1 MRGAEASGAPNPAGA
16 ALVSAEW
23 LDERLRHPSVVV
35 VDMRWRDDGAED
47 ALFERGHIPGA
58 RRLDWSRDI
67 VDPSH
72 HLAFMLAP
80 PERFAET
87 MGALGIGDDT
97 VVVAYADRGGSG
109 PFRLWWAFRVY
120 GHDTARILDGGLEAW
135 MTGGRPVE
143 TGTPPRPKRA
153 AWHARPALDPMPVA
167 VAGDVVAAGERR
179 DVVVLDSR
187 SPDQYLGDT
196 VWFETGPV
204 AADAD
209 GIARTARGEVRAGR
223 VPWARNVPWSDLYT
237 PDWRLRPAEEL
248 RELFADAGVWP
259 DTRAITYCGVGI
271 SACALL
277 FALRLAGID
286 DVSLYDASWDEWGR
300 LDGVPIAR
308 G

>member
-1 MRGAEASGAPNPAGA
+1 MRTAEASGAPNPAGA

-23 LDERLRHPSVVV
+23 LDVRLSDPSVVV
-35 VDMRWRDDGAED
+35 VDMRWREDGSGDTLYEQG
-47 ALFERGHIPGA
+47 RIPGA

-67 VDPSH
+67 VAPSH
-72 HLAFMLAP
+72 RTAFMLAP
-80 PERFAET
+80 PTRFAAT

-109 PFRLWWAFRVY
+109 PFRLWWAFRAY
-120 GHDTARILDGGLEAW
+120 GHDTVRILDGGLDAW
-135 MTGGRPVE
+135 TAGGRSLE
-143 TGTPPRPKRA
+143 TRMPPRPEPA
-153 AWHARPALDPMPVA
+153 TWRPRPSLDPMPV
-167 VAGDVVAAGERR
+167 VAADDVIAAAELR

-187 SPDQYLGDT
+187 SADQYRGDT
-196 VWFETGPV
+196 VWFETGSV
-204 AADAD
+204 AADVD
-209 GIARTARGEVRAGR
+209 GMARTPRGDVRAGR
-223 VPWARNVPWSDLYT
+223 VPWATNVPWSDLYGT
-237 PDWRLRPAEEL
+237 DWRLRPAEEL
-248 RELFADAGVWP
+248 RELFANAGVGA

-286 DVSLYDASWDEWGR
+286 DVSLYDGSWDEWGR